1 MTVAILL
8 TPLENVLNV
17 ALNTQEIKRPVKP
30 GNRPNISITNNG
42 YN

>member
-17 ALNTQEIKRPVKP
+17 ALNTHEIKRPVKP
-30 GNRPNISITNNG
+30 GKRSNESMINNG

>member
-1 MTVAILL
+1 MTVAMLL

-17 ALNTQEIKRPVKP
+17 ALNIQAIKIPVKP
-30 GNRPNISITNNG
+30 GNRPKVSMTNKG